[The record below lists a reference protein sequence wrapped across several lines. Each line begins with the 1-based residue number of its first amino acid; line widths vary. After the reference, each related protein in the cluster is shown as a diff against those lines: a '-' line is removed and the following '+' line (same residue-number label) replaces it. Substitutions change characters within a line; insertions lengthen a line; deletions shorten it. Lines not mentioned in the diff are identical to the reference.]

1 MAANILADAFQVALL
16 INTCS
21 LTKGL
26 PFTVDHIGVHK
37 SNYACGWTACGLRG
51 LPQASRFALISHIR
65 SHTGETRPTSRWG
78 GLKLHTRSPFTQS
91 TLEVDGQPPIPT
103 VDTDVYSH
111 AYAYPLAKQLSPIAE
126 LDSFSPI
133 STASDGAD
141 SSKKTSRWGGLK
153 LHTRSPF
160 TQSTLE
166 VDGLKFP
173 SPPDTLS
180 NHLRTGVIFPLAS
193 QPPIPTVDTDI
204 YSHAY
209 AYPLAKQL
217 SPIAEWDSFSPIST
231 ASDGADSSEESTPSN
246 SNPGSSGPTAG
257 FEDTSKFS

>member
-37 SNYACGWTACGLRG
+37 SNYACGWTACGQRG

-78 GLKLHTRSPFTQS
+78 GLKLQ
-91 TLEVDGQPPIPT
+91 
-103 VDTDVYSH
+103 
-111 AYAYPLAKQLSPIAE
+111 
-126 LDSFSPI
+126 
-133 STASDGAD
+133 
-141 SSKKTSRWGGLK
+141 
-153 LHTRSPF
+153 TRSPF

-166 VDGLKFP
+166 VDGLILP

-180 NHLRTGVIFPLAS
+180 NHLRAGVLFPLAS
-193 QPPIPTVDTDI
+193 LPPIPTVDTDV
-204 YSHAY
+204 YTHTY